1 MAKRTSVYSIIV
13 LLFYFSNVVVQH
25 FILYY
30 DYFFFCNLDYIT
42 FPVKSEYVHIV
53 LESFEANC
61 MMYDGTFRKEIHKA
75 DVESLNYIRNR
86 C

>member
-13 LLFYFSNVVVQH
+13 LLFYFSNVVIQH

-30 DYFFFCNLDYIT
+30 DYYCNLNYIT
-42 FPVKSEYVHIV
+42 FPVKSEYVHRV

-61 MMYDGTFRKEIHKA
+61 MMYDDTFRKEIHKA

-86 C
+86 W